1 MTEIQKELDRWHNF
15 SDGAIGNRQALMTL
29 FIATVAPEFKEEV
42 QCNIE
47 EELEKSP
54 LEDLC
59 QPLM

>member
-1 MTEIQKELDRWHNF
+1 MTEVQKELDRWHNF
-15 SDGAIGNRQALMTL
+15 ANGAIGNKYALMAL